1 MDQSPPR
8 GDNRY
13 RTHRSVKCY
22 VAELIVG
29 TRGATFYLNQSAERV
44 VHLFPGGVE
53 KVVYRTH
60 FHALSPSAT
69 LPELV
74 RFHQRHG
81 CMVMVG
87 GKVLYPDDTI
97 QSFAPFPFIEITP
110 QSERLRFEAI
120 LTARD

>member
-29 TRGATFYLNQSAERV
+29 TSGATVYLNHSAERV
-44 VHLFPGGVE
+44 VHIFPGGIQ
-53 KVVYRTH
+53 KVVYRTQ
-60 FHALSPSAT
+60 FYKLLPSDM

-87 GKVLYPDDTI
+87 GKALYPDDTS
-97 QSFAPFPFIEITP
+97 QSFEPFPFIELTP
-110 QSERLRFEAI
+110 QSERLRFEALLI
-120 LTARD
+120 ARD

>member
-29 TRGATFYLNQSAERV
+29 TGGATFYLNQSAERV
-44 VHLFPGGVE
+44 IHLFPGGIE
-53 KVVYRTH
+53 KVVYRTR
-60 FHALSPSAT
+60 FYPL
-69 LPELV
+69 LPNEMLAELAKS
-74 RFHQRHG
+74 HQRRG

-87 GKVLYPDDTI
+87 GKALYPDDTN
-97 QSFAPFPFIEITP
+97 QSFVPFPLIEITP

-120 LTARD
+120 LRARE

>member
-22 VAELIVG
+22 VAELAVG
-29 TRGATFYLNQSAERV
+29 TAGATLYLNQSAQRV
-44 VHLFPGGVE
+44 IHLFPGGIE
-53 KVVYRTH
+53 KVVYRTR
-60 FHALSPSAT
+60 FYPLLPSEM

-74 RFHQRHG
+74 KSHQGRG

-87 GKVLYPDDTI
+87 GKALYPDDKK
-97 QSFAPFPFIEITP
+97 QSFDPFPFIVITP

-120 LTARD
+120 LRARE

>member
-22 VAELIVG
+22 VAELVVG
-29 TRGATFYLNQSAERV
+29 TGGATLYLNQSAERV
-44 VHLFPGGVE
+44 IHLFPGGIE
-53 KVVYRTH
+53 KVVYRTR
-60 FHALSPSAT
+60 FYPLLPSEM
-69 LPELV
+69 LPELANSHH
-74 RFHQRHG
+74 RRG

-87 GKVLYPDDTI
+87 GKALYPDDRS
-97 QSFAPFPFIEITP
+97 QRFAPFPFIDITP
-110 QSERLRFEAI
+110 QSERSRFAAI

>member
-22 VAELIVG
+22 VAELVVG
-29 TRGATFYLNQSAERV
+29 TGGATLYLNQSAERV
-44 VHLFPGGVE
+44 IHLFPGGIE

-60 FHALSPSAT
+60 FYPLLPT
-69 LPELV
+69 EMLPEHV
-74 RFHQRHG
+74 KSHQRRG

-87 GKVLYPDDTI
+87 GKALYPDDTS
-97 QSFAPFPFIEITP
+97 QSFASFPFIEITS
-110 QSERLRFEAI
+110 QSEMSRFEAI
-120 LTARD
+120 LAARD